1 MQSANGKLAVLSVGL
16 GAVTTT
22 FITGTLM
29 YRKGLTVPGGSVIE
43 MAKIRVGRGKEKA
56 YKKIKDIVPVA
67 PMDSLEFAAW
77 DIFEENA
84 YLAAIHAD
92 VLKQKDMDPVRE
104 ELEAIKPMKAAFDK
118 LPLFIAAR
126 FNALLDDLAA
136 DDENSLAAEIPTGI
150 KEGHNLRRL
159 FADVTSGEFAEYLD
173 LDGVTLLGYKLRLED
188 LFNEYG
194 EKFET
199 LFDHMND
206 AVIDGGSPMAR
217 KEEYLE

>member
-1 MQSANGKLAVLSVGL
+1 MTTKKITEGEISTLKVASLPTRPTAPSAYG
-16 GAVTTT
+16 
-22 FITGTLM
+22 
-29 YRKGLTVPGGSVIE
+29 
-43 MAKIRVGRGKEKA
+43 GRGYTA
-56 YKKIKDIVPVA
+56 
-67 PMDSLEFAAW
+67 LE
-77 DIFEENA
+77 
-84 YLAAIHAD
+84 
-92 VLKQKDMDPVRE
+92 
-104 ELEAIKPMKAAFDK
+104 MKAAFDK

-126 FNALLDDLAA
+126 FNALLDDIAA

-188 LFNEYG
+188 LFDEYG